1 MSLDISPLEVCWVRL
16 AATHR
21 GAPMS
26 EPGQGQQLAGA
37 AAQDHP
43 REAVGQ
49 DGQARPVGEGPAH
62 QSLCAQA
69 DLDDPAVEG
78 VVQLAAN
85 AVEHHAPVLG
95 HLGLRGVEPLLEVH
109 EGVDR
114 QPGDALAVGS
124 RHLPV
129 GGDAGS
135 RHRGDGLH
143 HQHAR
148 VLGAGPRAG
157 AGGGHG
163 GGGERGRAQREPG
176 DARGHGRP
184 DNPLVRGRSCRG
196 LGEYRGTHGFTWASP
211 TRPEGGDGQECAH
224 REDHTRVE
232 RVDRGG
238 VGSHHR
244 RQIALGGEHDGIP
257 GRLRRSRRRP

>member
-26 EPGQGQQLAGA
+26 DPVRVSSSPVLLRRITRVRRSGRMG
-37 AAQDHP
+37 
-43 REAVGQ
+43 
-49 DGQARPVGEGPAH
+49 RPVRSVKRPAH
-62 QSLCAQA
+62 QSLGAQA

-95 HLGLRGVEPLLEVH
+95 DLGLRGVEPLLEVH

-114 QPGDALAVGS
+114 QPGDALAVSS
-124 RHLPV
+124 RQLPV

-148 VLGAGPRAG
+148 VLRASPAGWCRLAGRRQRGARTRPARARRCTWPRP
-157 AGGGHG
+157 
-163 GGGERGRAQREPG
+163 PG
-176 DARGHGRP
+176 QPSG
-184 DNPLVRGRSCRG
+184 RGRSCRG
-196 LGEYRGTHGFTWASP
+196 LGEYRGTHGLSPGAS
-211 TRPEGGDGQECAH
+211 TRPEGGHGQECATPRGPH
-224 REDHTRVE
+224 PRRGRRQGWGRVE
-232 RVDRGG
+232 PPAAGCAGWRA
-238 VGSHHR
+238 R
-244 RQIALGGEHDGIP
+244 RDP
-257 GRLRRSRRRP
+257 GAVRRSRRRP